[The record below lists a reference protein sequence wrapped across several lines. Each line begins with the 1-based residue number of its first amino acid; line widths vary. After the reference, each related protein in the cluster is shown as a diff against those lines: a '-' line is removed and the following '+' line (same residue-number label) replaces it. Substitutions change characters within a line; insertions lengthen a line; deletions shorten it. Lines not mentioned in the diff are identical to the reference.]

1 MKQTEP
7 SRIPT
12 SFKITNPS
20 STADSLGASKQL
32 GHLRVRICSSELVH
46 GQHRCHVRCSPHA
59 VRARGRRPAVPAP
72 FWSHRLAQCILR
84 QRRGTRGYG
93 EGQPFRSRLKDS
105 FITSVGKFIHL
116 MLLRWIQQVAG
127 GRSTNLPLLLQA
139 MRQNY
144 QSNLDMS
151 FYHNIHSTNQ
161 SHWQLVSN

>member
-1 MKQTEP
+1 MLRRSKTEP
-7 SRIPT
+7 SHIFQSHKP
-12 SFKITNPS
+12 I
-20 STADSLGASKQL
+20 SLWSKQASNWSIN
-32 GHLRVRICSSELVH
+32 GICGQVRICSSELVH
-46 GQHRCHVRCSPHA
+46 GQRRGDVRCSPHA

-139 MRQNY
+139 MRQSY
-144 QSNLDMS
+144 QNNLDMS
-151 FYHNIHSTNQ
+151 FYHNIH
-161 SHWQLVSN
+161 